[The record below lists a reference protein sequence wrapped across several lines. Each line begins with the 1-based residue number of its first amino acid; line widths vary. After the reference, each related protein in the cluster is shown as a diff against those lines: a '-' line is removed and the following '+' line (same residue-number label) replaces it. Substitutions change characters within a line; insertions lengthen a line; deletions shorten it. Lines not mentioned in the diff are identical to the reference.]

1 MLCSV
6 RNATD
11 EEKTYL
17 LDCKRRI
24 KEKGFKVHYFAETP
38 PGDEI
43 GGFRIVMDH
52 CNEILNSRTVG
63 ERHYRVASNTMK
75 ILQRYK
81 ELQDIIAILG
91 MEELSA
97 EDKLA
102 VSRARK
108 VQRFLSQPFFVAEQ
122 FVGVPGQYVSKQDT
136 VNGFEAILNGDYD
149 NVPEQEFFMKGSI
162 DQIKK
167 A

>member
-24 KEKGFKVHYFAETP
+24 KEKGFKVHYFAETS

-52 CNEILNSRTVG
+52 CNEILNSRTV
-63 ERHYRVASNTMK
+63 HAYFNPS
-75 ILQRYK
+75 
-81 ELQDIIAILG
+81 
-91 MEELSA
+91 S
-97 EDKLA
+97 
-102 VSRARK
+102 
-108 VQRFLSQPFFVAEQ
+108 
-122 FVGVPGQYVSKQDT
+122 
-136 VNGFEAILNGDYD
+136 
-149 NVPEQEFFMKGSI
+149 KGSKYDFRSSLI
-162 DQIKK
+162 
-167 A
+167 